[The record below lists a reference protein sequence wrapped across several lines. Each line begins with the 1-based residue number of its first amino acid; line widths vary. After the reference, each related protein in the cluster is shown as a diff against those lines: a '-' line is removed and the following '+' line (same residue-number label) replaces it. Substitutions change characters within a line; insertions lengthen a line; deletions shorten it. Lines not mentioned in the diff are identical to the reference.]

1 MTTHSHSQEKKN
13 LPELLAPAGSPDAF
27 HAAIAAGADAV
38 YLAGIEFG
46 ARKFA
51 RNFSSTEIEDA
62 VRYAHARG
70 VRVYVTVNTLM
81 HDAELSGVA
90 EYLVRLWSIGVDAVL
105 VQDIGVASLAREIVP
120 DLPLHASTQLTIHS
134 VDGVLW
140 AAEQRFSRV
149 VLARELPLSEVRAIA
164 RAIEPRGIG
173 LEVFV
178 HGALCYCYSGQC
190 LLSSVIGGRSGNRG
204 RCAQPCRK
212 PYELVT
218 GEPDEYGR
226 LGNIRTLPLAEHFL
240 LSPQDLCTY
249 RNLPELVNSPVASLK
264 IEGRMKSPEYVAI
277 VVSIYRR
284 ALDAIA
290 TGTWKPNENDWQDLL
305 LAFNRGFT
313 GGYLS
318 SCRHAALIGRERPDN
333 RGLCIGN
340 VTQWDERSRRV
351 TVQCGIP
358 FDLHPGDGI
367 LFSYSDHSDADWGF
381 SLNNEPVR
389 SKDSVTF
396 TVPRQVQEGA
406 RVFVTA
412 SGTLLSR
419 ARQIMSRS
427 PADLR
432 HPVPLDLAVHISP
445 DRTLAFTGTI
455 HADSGKP
462 VLIQQISDLRL
473 VPAQSRP
480 LSRDQ
485 LAVQLKKTGGTPF
498 VINNFLLEYAGGMF
512 APIAELNRVRR
523 EFLACAEERLVSAA
537 IPPLDEIAAA
547 QRRLET
553 LTSTFPEYPGK
564 NPEKNLAKPEK
575 MQGNISTKVTLA
587 VYTDQVESV
596 RTAIR
601 EGADVCYFEP
611 DFSAEKRDGGAGIPL
626 ASVAA
631 QLREA
636 LLLCR
641 DARVRMVWKLPR
653 ITRQNMLDMA
663 LPLIAE
669 LMNDGLDECM
679 VDGMGAFHAIRSRV
693 PGMSF
698 SGSAGLNIFNH
709 RSVMALANPPFRLL
723 TLSPELSLNE
733 IVLLVA
739 AARHAGSAT
748 DLAVIV
754 QGTIEAMISEDC
766 LPEPIRHCR
775 CTSQPS
781 ERTDEAVYGIRDE
794 TGHIFPVRVDAECR
808 THIGNA
814 VETCLV
820 DHLPQ
825 LKNAGISSF
834 VIDTRG
840 RTPRY
845 TGDMTAIYHEAIT
858 LVRNPDGD
866 TPRRLAGLKE
876 QARRCAWGGITAGPF
891 LHGLKE
897 K

>member
-1 MTTHSHSQEKKN
+1 MMKSRLPEKKT
-13 LPELLAPAGSPDAF
+13 LPELLAPAGSPNAF
-27 HAAIAAGADAV
+27 RAAVAAGTDAV
-38 YLAGIEFG
+38 YLAGIQFG

-62 VRYAHARG
+62 VSYAHARG

-81 HDAELSGVA
+81 HDAELAGVA
-90 EYLVRLWSIGVDAVL
+90 EYLVWLYSIGVDAVL
-105 VQDIGVASLAREIVP
+105 VQDIGVASIAREIVP

-134 VDGVLW
+134 ADGVLW
-140 AAEQRFSRV
+140 AAGQGFSRV
-149 VLARELPLSEVRAIA
+149 VLARELPLPEVRAIA
-164 RAIEPRGIG
+164 RAVELRGIG

-226 LGNIRTLPLAEHFL
+226 LNTIRTLPLAEHFL

-249 RNLPELVNSPVASLK
+249 RNLPELVNSPVVSLK

-290 TGTWKPNENDWQDLL
+290 MGNWEPDGNDLQDLL

-313 GGYLS
+313 GGYLFN
-318 SCRHAALIGRERPDN
+318 CRHAALMGRERPDN

-340 VTQWDERSRRV
+340 VTQWDERTRRV
-351 TVQCGIP
+351 IVQCGIP
-358 FDLHPGDGI
+358 FSLHAGDGL
-367 LFSYSDHSDADWGF
+367 LFSYVDHPDADWGF

-396 TVPRQVQEGA
+396 IAPRQAQEGA

-412 SGTLLSR
+412 SGTLLAR

-432 HPVPLDLAVHISP
+432 HPVPLDLAVQITP
-445 DRTLAFTGTI
+445 DGTLAFTGTI
-455 HADSGKP
+455 HADTGKP
-462 VLIQQISDLRL
+462 VVIQQTSDHRL

-480 LSRDQ
+480 LSCDQ

-498 VINNFLLEYAGGMF
+498 VINKFLLEYAGDMF

-523 EFLACAEERLVSAA
+523 EFLAFAEEKLVSAA
-537 IPPLDEIAAA
+537 IPTRDEMAAA
-547 QRRLET
+547 RCRLET
-553 LTSTFPEYPGK
+553 LTYNFPEYPEK
-564 NPEKNLAKPEK
+564 NPVKPEKN
-575 MQGNISTKVTLA
+575 QGNISTDVSLA
-587 VYTDQVESV
+587 VFTDQLESV
-596 RTAIR
+596 STAILA
-601 EGADVCYFEP
+601 GADVCYFEP
-611 DFSAEKRDGGAGIPL
+611 DFSADKRVGGAGIPL

-636 LLLCR
+636 LILCQ
-641 DARVRMVWKLPR
+641 DARLRMVWKLPR
-653 ITRQNMLDMA
+653 ITRQNMLDMV
-663 LPLIAE
+663 LPLITE
-669 LMNDGLDECM
+669 LKKEGLDECM
-679 VDGMGAFHAIRSRV
+679 VDGMGAFQAIHSRI
-693 PGMSF
+693 PDLSF
-698 SGSAGLNIFNH
+698 SGSVGLNIFNH
-709 RSVMALANPPFRLL
+709 RSVIALANPPFRLL
-723 TLSPELSLNE
+723 TLSPELSLKE
-733 IVLLVA
+733 IALLVT
-739 AARHAGSAT
+739 AARHTGSTT
-748 DLAVIV
+748 DLALIV

-766 LPEPIRHCR
+766 VLEPIRHCR
-775 CTSQPS
+775 CASQIA
-781 ERTDEAVYGIRDE
+781 ERTDAAVYGIRDE
-794 TGHIFPVRVDAECR
+794 TGYIFPVRVDAECR

-845 TGDMTAIYHEAIT
+845 TADMTAIYREAIT
-858 LVRNPDGD
+858 LVRNPDSD
-866 TPRRLAGLKE
+866 TPRHLAKLKE

-897 K
+897 E

>member
-1 MTTHSHSQEKKN
+1 M

-27 HAAIAAGADAV
+27 RAAIAAGADAV
-38 YLAGIEFG
+38 YLAGIQFG

-81 HDAELSGVA
+81 HDAELTGVA
-90 EYLVRLWSIGVDAVL
+90 EYLVWLYSIGVDAVL

-120 DLPLHASTQLTIHS
+120 NLPLHASTQLTIHS
-134 VDGVLW
+134 ADGVLW
-140 AAEQRFSRV
+140 AADAGFTRV
-149 VLARELPLSEVRAIA
+149 VLARELLLTEVRAIA
-164 RAIEPRGIG
+164 RAVESRGIG

-218 GEPDEYGR
+218 GEPDKYGR
-226 LGNIRTLPLAEHFL
+226 LNTIRTLPLAEHFL

-249 RNLPELVNSPVASLK
+249 RNLQDLVNSPIVSLK

-290 TGTWKPNENDWQDLL
+290 TGDWKPDENDWQDLL

-313 GGYLS
+313 GGYLFN
-318 SCRHAALIGRERPDN
+318 CRHAALMGREHPDN

-358 FDLHPGDGI
+358 FALHPGDGV
-367 LFSYSDHSDADWGF
+367 LFSYVDHPEADWGF

-389 SKDSVTF
+389 SKDSITF
-396 TVPRQVQEGA
+396 TVPRQVQKGA

-412 SGTLLSR
+412 SGTLLAR

-432 HPVPLDLAVHISP
+432 HPVPFDLAVQIAP
-445 DRTLAFTGTI
+445 DGTLTFTGTI
-455 HADSGKP
+455 HADTGKP
-462 VLIQQISDLRL
+462 VVIQQTSDFRL

-498 VINNFLLEYAGGMF
+498 VIKKFLLDYAGDMF

-523 EFLACAEERLVSAA
+523 EFFACAEEKLISAA
-537 IPPLDEIAAA
+537 IPPRDEIAAA
-547 QRRLET
+547 RRRLET
-553 LTSTFPEYPGK
+553 LTNTFPEYPGK
-564 NPEKNLAKPEK
+564 NPENL
-575 MQGNISTKVTLA
+575 STKISLV
-587 VYTDQVESV
+587 VYTDHIESV
-596 RTAIR
+596 RTAIVA
-601 EGADVCYFEP
+601 GVDVCYFEP
-611 DFSAEKRDGGAGIPL
+611 DFPAEKKIEGAGIPL

-636 LLLCR
+636 LILCR
-641 DARVRMVWKLPR
+641 DAHVHMVWKLPR

-669 LMNDGLDECM
+669 LKKEGLDECM
-679 VDGMGAFHAIRSRV
+679 VDGMGAFHAIRSR
-693 PGMSF
+693 MLDMHL
-698 SGSAGLNIFNH
+698 SGSVGLNIFNH
-709 RSVMALANPPFRLL
+709 RSVIALANPPFRLL
-723 TLSPELSLNE
+723 TLSPELSLKE
-733 IVLLVA
+733 IALLVT
-739 AARHAGSAT
+739 AARHAGNTT
-748 DLAVIV
+748 DLALIV

-766 LPEPIRHCR
+766 VLEPIRHCL
-775 CTSQPS
+775 CTSQS
-781 ERTDEAVYGIRDE
+781 AERTGAAVYGIRDE
-794 TGHIFPVRVDAECR
+794 TGRIFPVRVDAECR

-820 DHLPQ
+820 DYLPH

-834 VIDTRG
+834 VIDARG

-845 TGDMTAIYHEAIT
+845 AGDMTAIYREAIT
-858 LVRNPDGD
+858 LVRNSDSD
-866 TPRRLAGLKE
+866 TPRHLAKLKE

-897 K
+897 E